1 MNIITVEKND
11 LVGIGLLNNGFVM
24 IFYRTM
30 NILENV
36 ETKFKLRLSCSY
48 KLMYVQTVKLAVPD
62 SKSTIGCIAEDRTSS
77 HNRISIAFRI
87 CSYRSFFR
95 ELSTLTAASGEGI
108 ISRHV
113 DANGIRV

>member
-1 MNIITVEKND
+1 
-11 LVGIGLLNNGFVM
+11 
-24 IFYRTM
+24 M

-36 ETKFKLRLSCSY
+36 ETKHRLSYSY

-62 SKSTIGCIAEDRTSS
+62 SKSMIGCIAENRTSS

-95 ELSTLTAASGEGI
+95 ELSTL
-108 ISRHV
+108 ISRHF